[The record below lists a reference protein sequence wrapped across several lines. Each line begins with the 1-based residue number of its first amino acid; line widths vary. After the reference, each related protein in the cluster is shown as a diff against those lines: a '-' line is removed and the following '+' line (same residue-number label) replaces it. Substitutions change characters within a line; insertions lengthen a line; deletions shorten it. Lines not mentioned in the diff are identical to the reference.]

1 MPQEVDVLKISNDD
15 AAFILGKSGRTKEK
29 IARVSGAELDLFEQS
44 LTLEIRGSDAERRR
58 AKKYVECVMAQRVG
72 PVTIDDDS
80 EDDDLTVIQVPTE
93 AVGFVTGSQGN
104 FLRQVEEEW
113 GTLMFFA
120 DFRGRGSGR
129 EGQTEKLAIF
139 GPRRGRRGAQ
149 LKVMAAVETKVPNYF
164 TGDSNMDE
172 DDDLDEW
179 GTKTLVLKPDELSYA
194 LGKKGMTRKKLAKS
208 SGCIVEYVGYTVFMS
223 GTREERTRA
232 KEYLDWLF
240 DQLKGPVYV
249 DGWEERDDCTCVDVP
264 QDCVGYV
271 TGARRATLGK
281 IEEEWGTLMFFMST
295 NMRAREREQQGRRDF
310 DGSEKLAIFGSRR
323 GRRGA
328 ELKVM
333 SAVETKRPG
342 YFTREIQKHTSEAE
356 GFASDTY
363 PMDESELSY
372 ALGKDGTT
380 RRKLARASG
389 CIMEYVGQVAF
400 ICGTMEE
407 RVRARTY
414 LKWLLKQRHG
424 SVYVDDLKDRDDVT
438 VVPVPRDAIGYVTG
452 NRGQSLR
459 MVEEESG
466 TFCFVEGG
474 RGESEQLLIFG
485 SVRADREVAERLINN
500 LVNEK
505 MREDNDRRRYDDRDY
520 GRGGDRYDDRR
531 RDDSRDRYGD
541 RGDRRREDSRD
552 RDYRRRSP
560 SRDRYRRRDDS
571 RDRDYRRRDDSR
583 GRRDDSRDRYDDRRR

>member
-1 MPQEVDVLKISNDD
+1 MSEVDVLKITNED
-15 AAFILGKSGRTKEK
+15 AAFILGKGGRTKEK
-29 IARVSGAELDLFEQS
+29 IARVSGADLDLFEHS
-44 LTLEIRGSDAERRR
+44 LTLEIRGSEAERGR

-72 PVTIDDDS
+72 PVHI
-80 EDDDLTVIQVPTE
+80 EDDDGEDLTTIMVPSE

-120 DFRGRGSGR
+120 DFRSKDRGAQ
-129 EGQTEKLAIF
+129 GQTEKLAIF
-139 GPRRGRRGAQ
+139 GPRRGRRGAE
-149 LKVMAAVETKVPNYF
+149 LKVMAAVETKSPGYF
-164 TGDSNMDE
+164 NE
-172 DDDLDEW
+172 RLRDDDGDEEW
-179 GTKTLVLKPDELSYA
+179 GTKTITLKPDELSYA

-208 SGCIVEYVGYTVFMS
+208 SGCIVEYVGYTVVMS
-223 GTREERTRA
+223 GSRDEQTRA
-232 KEYLDWLF
+232 NEYLGWLF

-249 DGWEERDDCTCVDVP
+249 DGWEDRDDCTCVDIP

-295 NMRAREREQQGRRDF
+295 QMRAKERQESGRRDF
-310 DGSEKLAIFGSRR
+310 DGSEKLIIFGDKR

-328 ELKVM
+328 ELKCM

-342 YFTREIQKHTSEAE
+342 YFTRGIEKHTSDKE

-400 ICGTMEE
+400 ICGTFDE
-407 RVRARTY
+407 RTRAKTY

-424 SVYVDDLKDRDDVT
+424 SVFVEDLKERDDVT
-438 VVPVPRDAIGYVTG
+438 IVPCPHDCIGYVTG
-452 NRGQSLR
+452 NRGSSLR
-459 MVEEESG
+459 QVEEESG

-474 RGESEQLLIFG
+474 RGDSEQLLVFCH
-485 SVRADREVAERLINN
+485 SKADRDTAERLINN
-500 LVNEK
+500 LINEK
-505 MREDNDRRRYDDRDY
+505 LRSGDSDRRDDY
-520 GRGGDRYDDRR
+520 GGRGGDRYDDYDRRDRRDRRSRSRDRRR
-531 RDDSRDRYGD
+531 RDSRSRSRDR
-541 RGDRRREDSRD
+541 RRR
-552 RDYRRRSP
+552 
-560 SRDRYRRRDDS
+560 
-571 RDRDYRRRDDSR
+571 
-583 GRRDDSRDRYDDRRR
+583 